1 MAGFRIKTL
10 FNGLNIAF
18 MAIILALSV
27 AFIGSVRSMG
37 DQFDYVATNSV
48 PSVLLLQSI
57 KDQTNRLSVTLGSHV
72 LAPTTEATA
81 AIDRTLDPLIGD
93 IDRKLASYEALLSDD
108 KDRALFQAAQA
119 RWSDYKAAL
128 PELRRLSLAIQTDQA
143 TARYRALTEQTGA
156 RLNAALD
163 ADIEYNI
170 ELVHQGTVAATAT
183 RSNAMSLALTLAGL
197 GFAIAVTSILTTWRR
212 LLRPLTALLH
222 SLSEMASGRFDLDIP
237 AARKRDE
244 IGDLARAVEAIKDGM
259 AAIRAEA
266 ETKTRGELGNALGDG
281 LAALAKGNLTHRIL
295 QEFPEGYEHLRANFN
310 DALGKLADV
319 MIEANQGSRHVF
331 AAASEV
337 SAASADLGG
346 RTERQAAALEE
357 STAALNQL
365 VVMVRET
372 AEHARSVS
380 DAVRE
385 TDQEGAES
393 RVVVEQA
400 VAAMRSL
407 ERTSK
412 EIEKII
418 GVIDGITFQT
428 NLLALNAGVEAAR
441 AGDAGLGFAVVAS
454 EVRQLA
460 QRSADAASEI
470 GTLIKQSVE
479 QIANGVKLVD
489 RTGDALGRIAGRL
502 GSMNSAVA
510 EIAIA
515 AERQASNLHQVN
527 AAIGDLD
534 SATQENAALVEETS
548 AAARSLNVQ
557 AEGLS
562 ALVGRFTVED
572 RVRTPRAPAR
582 MGRAA

>member
-1 MAGFRIKTL
+1 MGGFRIKTV

-18 MAIILALSV
+18 MVIILALSV

-37 DQFDYVATNSV
+37 SGFDYVATNSV

-57 KDQTNRLSVTLGSHV
+57 KDQANTLSVTLGRHV
-72 LAPTTEATA
+72 LAPTTEATM
-81 AIDRTLDPLIGD
+81 AIDRTVDPMIAD
-93 IDRKLASYEALLSDD
+93 IDRKLESYGALLSDD
-108 KDRALFQAAQA
+108 KDRALFQTAQA
-119 RWSDYKAAL
+119 RWSDFKAAL
-128 PELRRLSLAIQTDQA
+128 PELRRLSLAIQTDRA
-143 TARYRALTEQTGA
+143 TTLYRALTEQTGA
-156 RLNAALD
+156 RLDAALD
-163 ADIEYNI
+163 ANIEYNI
-170 ELVHQGTVAATAT
+170 ALVHEGTAAATAT
-183 RSNAMSLALTLAGL
+183 RHSAMSLALTLAGL
-197 GFAIAVTSILTTWRR
+197 GLAIALTSILATWRR
-212 LLRPLTALLH
+212 LLRPLAELQQ
-222 SLSEMASGRFDLDIP
+222 SLGEMAGGRFDLDIP
-237 AARKRDE
+237 AARKHDE
-244 IGDLARAVEAIKDGM
+244 IGDLARVVGTIKEGM
-259 AAIRAEA
+259 AAVRAEA
-266 ETKTRGELGNALGDG
+266 ESRTRGELGNALGDA
-281 LAALAKGNLTHRIL
+281 LAALAQGNLAHRIL
-295 QEFPEGYEHLRANFN
+295 QEFPAGYEHLRANFN
-310 DALGKLADV
+310 EALEKLAEV
-319 MIEANQGSRHVF
+319 MIEANQGSRLVF

-346 RTERQAAALEE
+346 RTERQAAALVE

-365 VVMVRET
+365 VIMVRET
-372 AEHARSVS
+372 ADHARSVS
-380 DAVRE
+380 DSVRE
-385 TDQEGAES
+385 TDAEGAES
-393 RVVVEQA
+393 RIIVDQA

-470 GTLIKQSVE
+470 GALIKQSVE

-502 GSMNSAVA
+502 GSMNGAVA
-510 EIAIA
+510 EIASA

-527 AAIGDLD
+527 AAIGELD

-548 AAARSLNVQ
+548 AAARSLNDQ

-562 ALVGRFTVED
+562 ALVGRFIVHD
-572 RVRTPRAPAR
+572 KRTAPTAPPRMA
-582 MGRAA
+582 RAA

>member
-1 MAGFRIKTL
+1 MAGFRIKAL

-18 MAIILALSV
+18 VAIILALSV

-37 DQFDYVATNSV
+37 SRFDYVATNSV

-57 KDQTNRLSVTLGSHV
+57 KDQANTLSVTLGRHV
-72 LAPTTEATA
+72 LAPTTEATT
-81 AIDRTLDPLIGD
+81 AIDRTVDPMIAN
-93 IDRKLASYEALLSDD
+93 IDRKLASYGALLSDD
-108 KDRALFQAAQA
+108 KDRALFQTAQA

-128 PELRRLSLAIQTDQA
+128 PELRRLSLAIQTAQA
-143 TARYRALTEQTGA
+143 TTLYRALTEQTGA
-156 RLNAALD
+156 RLDAALD
-163 ADIEYNI
+163 ADIEHNI
-170 ELVHQGTVAATAT
+170 ALVHEGTAAATAT
-183 RSNAMSLALTLAGL
+183 RQSAMSLALTLAGL
-197 GFAIAVTSILTTWRR
+197 GLVIALTSILATWRR
-212 LLRPLTALLH
+212 LLRPLAELQR
-222 SLSEMASGRFDLDIP
+222 SLGEMAAGRFDLDIP

-244 IGDLARAVEAIKDGM
+244 IGDLARVVGTIKDGM
-259 AAIRAEA
+259 AAVRAEA
-266 ETKTRGELGNALGDG
+266 ESRTRGELGNALGDA
-281 LAALAKGNLTHRIL
+281 LAALAQGNLAHRIL
-295 QEFPEGYEHLRANFN
+295 QEFPAGYEHLRANFN
-310 DALGKLADV
+310 EALEKLAEV
-319 MIEANQGSRHVF
+319 MIEASQGSRHVF

-346 RTERQAAALEE
+346 RTERQAAALVE

-372 AEHARSVS
+372 ADHARSVS
-380 DAVRE
+380 ESVRE
-385 TDQEGAES
+385 TDAEGAES
-393 RVVVEQA
+393 RIIVDQA

-470 GTLIKQSVE
+470 GALIKQSVE

-502 GSMNSAVA
+502 GSVNGAVA
-510 EIAIA
+510 EIASA
-515 AERQASNLHQVN
+515 AERQATNLHQVN
-527 AAIGDLD
+527 AAIGELD

-548 AAARSLNVQ
+548 AAARSLNEQ

-562 ALVGRFTVED
+562 ALVGRFIVHDKRTAVSAPS
-572 RVRTPRAPAR
+572 RVA
-582 MGRAA
+582 RAA

>member
-1 MAGFRIKTL
+1 MAGLRIKTL
-10 FNGLNIAF
+10 FNGVNVAF
-18 MAIILALSV
+18 MAIILALSG
-27 AFIGSVRSMG
+27 AFVGSVRSMG
-37 DQFDYVATNSV
+37 SQFDYVATNSV

-57 KDQTNRLSVTLGSHV
+57 KDQTNTLSVTLGRHV
-72 LAPTTEATA
+72 LAPTTEATT
-81 AIDRTLDPLIGD
+81 AIDRTVDPMIGN
-93 IDRKLASYEALLSDD
+93 IDSKLVSYEALLSDD
-108 KDRALFQAAQA
+108 KDRALFQTAQA
-119 RWSDYKAAL
+119 RWSEYKAAL
-128 PELRRLSLAIQTDQA
+128 PELRRLSLAIQTDRA
-143 TARYRALTEQTGA
+143 TILYRGLTEQTGA

-163 ADIEYNI
+163 ADIAYNI
-170 ELVHQGTVAATAT
+170 ALVHEGTIAATAT
-183 RSNAMSLALTLAGL
+183 RKTAMTLALTLAGL
-197 GFAIAVTSILTTWRR
+197 GFLIASTSVLTTWRR
-212 LLRPLTALLH
+212 LLRPLNELQK
-222 SLSEMASGRFDLDIP
+222 SLSEMAAGRFDLDIP

-244 IGDLARAVEAIKDGM
+244 IGDLARAVGTIKDGM
-259 AAIRAEA
+259 AAVRAEA

-281 LAALAKGNLTHRIL
+281 LAALADGNLAHRIL
-295 QEFPEGYEHLRANFN
+295 QQFPDGYEHLRANFN
-310 DALGKLADV
+310 DALEKLAEV

-331 AAASEV
+331 AAAGEV

-346 RTERQAAALEE
+346 RTQRQAAALEE

-380 DAVRE
+380 ESVRE

-393 RVVVEQA
+393 RLIVDEA

-418 GVIDGITFQT
+418 GAIDGIAFQT

-460 QRSADAASEI
+460 LRSAEAASEI

-479 QIANGVKLVD
+479 QIANGVRLVD
-489 RTGDALGRIAGRL
+489 RTGDALGRIAERL
-502 GSMNSAVA
+502 GTMNGAVA
-510 EIAIA
+510 EIAMA
-515 AERQASNLHQVN
+515 AERQATNLLQVN

-548 AAARSLNVQ
+548 AAALGLNKQ

-562 ALVGRFTVED
+562 ALVGRFTVHDSE
-572 RVRTPRAPAR
+572 RTVSAPAR
-582 MGRAA
+582 IARAA

>member
-1 MAGFRIKTL
+1 MAEFRIRTL

-18 MAIILALSV
+18 MAIILALSG
-27 AFIGSVRSMG
+27 AFVSSVRSMG
-37 DQFDYVATNSV
+37 GQFDYVATNSV

-57 KDQTNRLSVTLGSHV
+57 KDRTNTLSVTLGRHV

-81 AIDRTLDPLIGD
+81 AIDRTVDPMVRN
-93 IDRKLASYEALLSDD
+93 IDGKLAGYEALLSDD
-108 KDRALFQAAQA
+108 KDRALFQSARA
-119 RWSDYKAAL
+119 RWTEYKAEL
-128 PELRRLSLAIQTDQA
+128 PELRRLSLAVQTDRA
-143 TARYRALTEQTGA
+143 TGLYRALTEQTGA

-163 ADIEYNI
+163 ADIDYNI
-170 ELVHQGTVAATAT
+170 GLVHEGTAAATAT
-183 RSNAMSLALTLAGL
+183 RKAAMTLALTLAGL
-197 GFAIAVTSILTTWRR
+197 GFVIASTSVLATWRR
-212 LLRPLTALLH
+212 LLRPLSDLQKSLL
-222 SLSEMASGRFDLDIP
+222 EMAGGRFDLDIP

-244 IGDLARAVEAIKDGM
+244 IGDLARAVASIKDGM
-259 AAIRAEA
+259 AAVRAEA
-266 ETKTRGELGNALGDG
+266 EARTRGELGNALGEG
-281 LAALAKGNLTHRIL
+281 MAALAEGNLTHRIV
-295 QEFPEGYEHLRANFN
+295 QQFPEGYEHLRANFN
-310 DALGKLADV
+310 DALEKLAEV
-319 MIEANQGSRHVF
+319 MIEANEGSRHVF

-380 DAVRE
+380 ESVRE

-393 RVVVEQA
+393 RLIVDQA

-407 ERTSK
+407 EQSSK

-460 QRSADAASEI
+460 QRSADAAGEI

-479 QIANGVKLVD
+479 QIANGVRLVD

-502 GSMNSAVA
+502 GTMNGAVA

-548 AAARSLNVQ
+548 AAARNLNDQ
-557 AEGLS
+557 AEGLR
-562 ALVGRFTVED
+562 ALVGRFKVQAGGQA
-572 RVRTPRAPAR
+572 APAR
-582 MGRAA
+582 ARIKRAA